1 MDARDSE
8 ALFQKILYAREAK
21 GEQRAKL
28 YQRTDEH
35 TMTYK
40 YKDITGVSASLY
52 IRQAFFFHL
61 FLFCSMESAIS
72 RVKSH
77 LGLTH
82 VRLALAN
89 GSSLASLVN
98 SVGVCAGSGKTA
110 YHAREET
117 KNVFRSE

>member
-40 YKDITGVSASLY
+40 YKDITGVIHQLVHKTSIFFSFVLILQHG
-52 IRQAFFFHL
+52 IRNQSGQVPPRANP
-61 FLFCSMESAIS
+61 CS
-72 RVKSH
+72 
-77 LGLTH
+77 
-82 VRLALAN
+82 
-89 GSSLASLVN
+89 
-98 SVGVCAGSGKTA
+98 AGSGQ
-110 YHAREET
+110 R
-117 KNVFRSE
+117 VQPRLSDQLGWRVRRFR

>member
-1 MDARDSE
+1 MQEILRRS
-8 ALFQKILYAREAK
+8 FRKILYARGAK

-40 YKDITGVSASLY
+40 YKDITGVIHQLVYKTS
-52 IRQAFFFHL
+52 IFFHL

-89 GSSLASLVN
+89 GSSLASLIN